1 MGDNRPSGS
10 ADAADLKAQIS
21 SVIASRALRV
31 VFQPILEFRTGLVA
45 AREGLIRPLD
55 GGPFPHAGALF
66 EAAERVGMLWELER
80 ACHEAIFSAA
90 QDLPPGEFLFVNLS
104 PSVFADPRIVDEVTA
119 ICRNCSRLEPSHVT
133 IELTERN
140 ETASVDMLAAQADAF
155 RERGFQFAIDDVG
168 AGTSGLNR
176 IMRLRPNW
184 LKLDRELISNL
195 DADPFRRNLLQFF
208 VHFARLSS
216 MMLLAEGIER
226 EEELRTA
233 IDLGVAFGQGFLIA
247 RPAAAPNQS
256 VDPLWV
262 EVIPHMRH
270 RMEQRRFEDPRMA
283 PIGELAHPLISCPAE
298 MSVANALELIGHLS
312 SAATLAVV
320 EGPRV
325 LGAVPPNKV
334 REACKADPRMTL
346 GRLCRPGVIV
356 ASPDMTIAEII
367 NWAVLRPD
375 SEIMEPILV
384 ASEDVV
390 GMLSMRSLMMA
401 AGKMR
406 PEGSP
411 HTASLTGLPNRV
423 QLDWQIQRRQDQ
435 RTATSAAVVDI
446 RAFNRY
452 NRAYGF
458 EMGDSMLRQLAA
470 LLMLHFGERE
480 SDEFI
485 AHVADDH
492 FIVLSPRADLKVR
505 LQMLAAEFDRSRSQ
519 FFNAE
524 ELKRES
530 FAAPGQPSGR
540 MPLCSLRAFVVTD
553 ILNRICTSSDLM
565 DVSRRGRRREDAGD
579 VSHQSTVRIVK
590 MRRVKVCR
598 KAA

>member
-10 ADAADLKAQIS
+10 VDAADLKARLS

-55 GGPFPHAGALF
+55 GGPFPHTGALF
-66 EAAERVGMLWELER
+66 EAAERVGMLGELER
-80 ACHEAIFSAA
+80 ACLEVIFSAA

-104 PSVFADPRIVDEVTA
+104 PSVFADPRIVDDVAA

-140 ETASVDMLAAQADAF
+140 EAASVEMLAAQADAF
-155 RERGFQFAIDDVG
+155 RDRGFQFAIDDVG

-216 MMLLAEGIER
+216 MLLLAEGIER

-247 RPAAAPNQS
+247 RPAAAANQG

-262 EVIPHMRH
+262 EVIPHMQH

-283 PIGELAHPLISCPAE
+283 PIGELAQPLISCPAE
-298 MSVANALELIGHLS
+298 MTVADAAELIGHLS
-312 SAATLAVV
+312 SAATLAVLD
-320 EGPRV
+320 GQRV
-325 LGAVPPNKV
+325 LGAVAPPRI
-334 REACKADPRMTL
+334 REACKADPEATL

-356 ASPDMTIAEII
+356 ASPDMTIAETID
-367 NWAVLRPD
+367 WAVLRPD

-390 GMLSMRSLMMA
+390 GMLSMRSLIMA

-435 RTATSAAVVDI
+435 RAATSAAVIDI
-446 RAFNRY
+446 RFFNRY

-458 EMGDSMLRQLAA
+458 EMGDTMLRQLAA

-480 SDEFI
+480 ADEFI
-485 AHVADDH
+485 AHVTDDH
-492 FIVLSPRADLKVR
+492 FIIISPRADLKVR
-505 LQMLAAEFDRSRSQ
+505 MQVLAAEFDRSRSQ
-519 FFNAE
+519 FFSAE

-530 FAAPGQPSGR
+530 FAAPGQPPGR
-540 MPLCSLRAFVVTD
+540 MPLCSLRAFVVAE
-553 ILNRICTSSDLM
+553 ILNRICSSSDLM
-565 DVSRRGRRREDAGD
+565 DVSRRGRRREDAGS
-579 VSHQSTVRIVK
+579 VGHQSTVKVVK
-590 MRRVKVCR
+590 IRQVKSCRR
-598 KAA
+598 AA